1 MWNLFNIIYSDVI
14 WHKIYTHKI
23 CFYMK
28 YSKDYLSTFN
38 HKLTRRPS
46 SLGSKILV
54 VKGQNRKFVD
64 YNKYK

>member
-1 MWNLFNIIYSDVI
+1 
-14 WHKIYTHKI
+14 
-23 CFYMK
+23 MK

-64 YNKYK
+64 YNKYRYFTNNSLTSFNKVSND